1 MPVKKEMGNTI
12 KKKIKVLV
20 IDDSALAR
28 EIISKGLSQDQEI
41 DVVGTAMDVYV
52 ARDKIVFKKPDVLTL
67 DIEMP
72 KMDGIEFLKRLMPQY
87 PIPVVIVSS
96 ISSQGAKATL
106 EALEYGAVDYI
117 LKPGKKFGKGLNEMM
132 KELIEKIKVASKA
145 DVSVWKNA
153 ILPQVYNNEM
163 SKEILARTTNK
174 IIAIGASTGGTVAI
188 TKIVESFSK
197 DMPGT
202 VIVQHMPPGFTMMF
216 ADKLN
221 QISKVEVKEAEDGD
235 KIIKGRVLIA
245 PGDHQ
250 MRVIKSGGQYLVKC
264 MKEGKVNGHCPSVDV
279 LFNSVAENVGQNAI
293 GVILTGMGRDGASS
307 MLKMRKAGARTIAQD
322 KKSSIIFGMPKEAYA
337 CGGAEKLVNLNNI
350 PEYIIKLL
358 EEMK

>member
-1 MPVKKEMGNTI
+1 MKNTT

-20 IDDSALAR
+20 IDDSAMAR
-28 EIISKGLSQDQEI
+28 EIISKGLSQDQDIE
-41 DVVGTAMDVYV
+41 VVGTAMDVYV

-72 KMDGIEFLKRLMPQY
+72 KMDGVEFLKRLMPQY
-87 PIPVVIVSS
+87 PIPVIIVSS

-106 EALEYGAVDYI
+106 EALEHGAVDYI
-117 LKPGKKFGKGLNEMM
+117 LKPGKKSGKGLNEMM
-132 KELIEKIKVASKA
+132 KELIEKIKVASKV
-145 DVSVWKNA
+145 DVSIWKNE
-153 ILPQVYNNEM
+153 IVPQIFHKKI
-163 SKEILARTTNK
+163 SKEILAGTTDK

-188 TKIVESFSK
+188 TKIIESFSI

-221 QISKVEVKEAEDGD
+221 QISKIEVKEAEDGD
-235 KIIKGRVLIA
+235 RIIRGRALIA
-245 PGDHQ
+245 PGDYQ
-250 MRVIKSGGQYLVKC
+250 MRVIRSCGQYLIKC

-279 LFNSVAENVGQNAI
+279 LFNSIAENVGSNAI
-293 GVILTGMGRDGASS
+293 GVILTGMGRDGASA

-337 CGGAEKLVNLNNI
+337 CGGAERLVNLNNI
-350 PEYIIKLL
+350 PEVIIKLL
-358 EEMK
+358 EEMG